1 MPKQIRTIA
10 TLALAIVGLLCAPKP
25 AHAQAQFK
33 VGSFTK
39 PGVTGAQIVP
49 HNLGVTP
56 KAIIF
61 WTNASINSNNFF
73 GGLMFSFGVTD
84 GTTSRSTS
92 VASQGVVTK
101 TNASRRAAAKPI
113 TMVLYGEV
121 LQAEADFTSWDATN
135 FTITWTNVT
144 DTRAWIIHY
153 LVIGGAGVQA
163 QLVDWTTVA
172 SGPKAVTGLTFQPAS
187 VLHFMDYDTAALPSS
202 VASSA
207 FMLGAMDVDGDQ
219 WASAFYSTDGGS
231 PTTTARTQRTDS
243 VLAETD
249 GTAGETLRAT
259 FASMNA
265 NGFTVNFP
273 TNTTGLA
280 YHVFSL
286 ALTGINL
293 HVGSFTRSGYGS
305 TACPAPCLE
314 PVTGLGFQPAAVLF
328 ASYVTTA
335 SAVPVTQARW
345 GLGAT
350 DNTNEGFSF
359 IDDENG
365 VGGSLKTSVNS
376 SDYYHALAVINSG
389 NGSYQAMA
397 DIKAGTGGS
406 FDAGGFTVDWTYNS
420 DNVATEIVYL
430 ALGPLGATAVTLTS
444 FTATPMSGGRI
455 LVAWHTGYEVDN
467 VGFRLYREQNGHRVR
482 ITSSIVPGTALIGA
496 SLGASNGAR
505 EYTFSDTAPASD
517 AGPAQY
523 WLEDIDLKGKSTWH
537 GPFAPGTPSREQPR

>member
-1 MPKQIRTIA
+1 MPRQIRTIA
-10 TLALAIVGLLCAPKP
+10 TLVLAIVGLLSAPRP

-33 VGSFTK
+33 VGSFIK

-73 GGLMFSFGVTD
+73 GGLLFSFGVTD

-172 SGPKAVTGLTFQPAS
+172 SGPKAVTGLTFQPS
-187 VLHFMDYDTAALPSS
+187 TVLHFMDYDTAALPSS

-219 WASAFYSTDGGS
+219 WASAFFSTDGGS

-243 VLAETD
+243 ALAETD

-305 TACPAPCLE
+305 TACPAPCLQ
-314 PVTGLGFQPAAVLF
+314 PVAGLGFQPAAVLF
-328 ASYVTTA
+328 ASFMSTASATPVTTA
-335 SAVPVTQARW
+335 VW

-350 DNTNEGFSF
+350 DDANQGTSTIN
-359 IDDENG
+359 DANA
-365 VGGSLKTSVNS
+365 VGGSLKTSVSS
-376 SDYYHALAVINSG
+376 SDYYRALNVAATFGLGIN
-389 NGSYQAMA
+389 AMA
-397 DIKAGTGGS
+397 DIKSGVGGS
-406 FDAGGFTVDWTYNS
+406 FDADGFTVDWTINA

-444 FTATPMSGGRI
+444 FTATSMSDGRTR
-455 LVAWHTGYEVDN
+455 LAWRTGYEVDN
-467 VGFRLYREQNGHRVR
+467 VGFRVYRDQNGQRVR

-496 SLGASNGAR
+496 RRGASNGAR

-517 AGPAQY
+517 AGPVQY
-523 WLEDIDLKGKSTWH
+523 WLEDVDLKGKSTWH
-537 GPFAPGTPSREQPR
+537 GPIVPEGAKTPRER